1 MTAQW
6 SSGRYQILNAHSEN
20 AARFGLNDVTI
31 QGVID
36 DVAAIVEVTLV
47 GTRPLVRRLISIPYS
62 VPLSRFHSVLQL
74 VMGWEEKEG
83 HVFVAGGL
91 IAGARS
97 EITSGDAEDE
107 SRVTLDELIPFVGA
121 EAFYFYDFAKEWRHR
136 LRLLDLGSATDE
148 IRLLKGSGRSPGEGA
163 APGAKIGKP
172 GKSSA
177 ADRNKAKT
185 ESSFSD
191 VAAINQELSRLSNR
205 WKRRRRLAPKNSR
218 SELILMDTSSIR
230 AGYLRDLQSVRNSIL
245 AVEDDLT
252 RHESQDLPEFRRF
265 VNIEFGAHFSTLR
278 ELHQEIDWLAAR
290 LALVQKLMLHGT
302 RPVERAYLQALQI
315 ESGELPYPDFRTEP
329 EEIPIEP
336 PQPKTRLDRDTI
348 RNFISATGQEFLS
361 EDEVESLTEEVL
373 QEAGQRD
380 LLAECK
386 KLYRKIVSLLHPD
399 RAGEMTPDRK
409 DLWLRA
415 QAAYADGDVLSLR
428 SVLDRCGAGMPDQYL
443 TCSEIIDAIAQATM
457 QLQAIEMFRERT
469 AKEPSWDFC
478 QVSEKRKRGRL
489 RRVTRDLDAEEST
502 LRIQLVE
509 LQRECRRLEEQAR
522 RWESQQTGE
531 TVQMD
536 LFR

>member
-1 MTAQW
+1 MA
-6 SSGRYQILNAHSEN
+6 SDFSNRSEN
-20 AARFGLNDVTI
+20 AARFPLNDATLGNVS
-31 QGVID
+31 D

-62 VPLSRFHSVLQL
+62 LPLSRFHSVLQL

-97 EITSGDAEDE
+97 EITGADAEDE

-136 LRLLDLGSATDE
+136 LRLLDLESATDE
-148 IRLLKGSGRSPGEGA
+148 VRLLKASGRSPDEGA
-163 APGAKIGKP
+163 AAGEKIGKQ

-177 ADRNKAKT
+177 RNKAKT
-185 ESSFSD
+185 ESSFLD

-205 WKRRRRLAPKNSR
+205 WKRRRRLAARNSR
-218 SELILMDTSSIR
+218 SELILMDTGSIR
-230 AGYLRDLQSVRNSIL
+230 AAYLRDLQSVRNSIL
-245 AVEDDLT
+245 AVEDDLA

-265 VNIEFGAHFSTLR
+265 VNIEFGTHFSTLR
-278 ELHQEIDWLAAR
+278 ELHQEIDWLSAR
-290 LALVQKLMLHGT
+290 LALVQKLMLHGI
-302 RPVERAYLQALQI
+302 RPVERAYLQALRI

-329 EEIPIEP
+329 EEIPVEP
-336 PQPKTRLDRDTI
+336 LQPKARLDRDTI
-348 RNFISATGQEFLS
+348 REFISATGQEFLT

-373 QEAGQRD
+373 QEAGARD

-399 RAGEMTPDRK
+399 RAGKMTAGRK

-478 QVSEKRKRGRL
+478 QVSEKRKKGRL
-489 RRVTRDLDAEEST
+489 RRVTRDLDEEEST
-502 LRIQLVE
+502 LRIHLVE

-522 RWESQQTGE
+522 RWENQQTGE
-531 TVQMD
+531 TAQMD